1 MHSLRFSYT
10 RTMIK
15 TVVKR
20 KILLQVGRLSGWNFK
35 RIKMGVFS
43 LYTQL
48 LLETD
53 QIFILN
59 DSLNAIKF

>member
-20 KILLQVGRLSGWNFK
+20 KILFQVGRLSGWNFK